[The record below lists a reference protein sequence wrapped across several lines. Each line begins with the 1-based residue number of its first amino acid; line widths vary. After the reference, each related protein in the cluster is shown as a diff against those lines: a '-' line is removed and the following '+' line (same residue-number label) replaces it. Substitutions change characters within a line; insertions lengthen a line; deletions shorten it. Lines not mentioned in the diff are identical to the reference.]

1 MRDVVE
7 LEISR
12 AGSYP
17 QGEITMEDL
26 EEMARAYDPLLH
38 EAPLVLDHA
47 PPGEESALG
56 GGPAYGWV
64 ESLRRVGD
72 TLVARV
78 KQIPEELVELV
89 NSGRYKHRSAEV
101 YLDFQGTG
109 KKYLKRVALLG
120 AAIPAVKGLEPIKL
134 AEPHPAAASSPGC
147 GGPSMTVDFEQ
158 LTQAEEEDRM
168 GTINNERLE
177 KLGEAEV
184 AKVVEETVAEVT
196 KRFEEQLKEKDQEAA
211 TFKERAFRAERR
223 AAELEESIAK
233 LNAEAAETE
242 VAAFCEKLVSEGKAT
257 PAEAKDLKITL
268 LALPDDEASLVTFD
282 EGEEATP
289 RARLMK
295 TYEARKAGSAVPLSE
310 VAADAGASSD
320 VVTFGEGEERIRVPK
335 RVVRLYEKNRADFV
349 KMGVSLEELARSE
362 LHHQEA

>member
-1 MRDVVE
+1 MRDLVE

-26 EEMARAYDPLLH
+26 EEIARAYDPLLH

-47 PPGEESALG
+47 PPGEEHR
-56 GGPAYGWV
+56 GPAYGWV
-64 ESLRRVGD
+64 KELKRLGD
-72 TLVARV
+72 TLVARISQV
-78 KQIPEELVELV
+78 PAELKELVS
-89 NSGRYKHRSAEV
+89 SGRYKHRSAEV

-120 AAIPAVKGLEPIKL
+120 AAVPAVKGLEPIKL
-134 AEPHPAAASSPGC
+134 AEPHPAAAGGQGC
-147 GGPSMTVDFEQ
+147 GGPSMTVDFKQ

-168 GTINNERLE
+168 GTTNNERLE

-233 LNAEAAETE
+233 LYAEAAERE
-242 VAAFCEKLVSEGKAT
+242 VAAFCEGLVSQGKAT

-310 VAADAGASSD
+310 VAAEAGASSD
-320 VVTFGEGEERIRVPK
+320 VVTFGDGEERIRVPK
-335 RVVRLYEKNRADFV
+335 SVVRLYEKNRADFV

-362 LHHQEA
+362 HHHQEA

>member
-1 MRDVVE
+1 MRDLVE

-26 EEMARAYDPLLH
+26 EEIARAYDPLLH

-47 PPGEESALG
+47 PPGEEHR
-56 GGPAYGWV
+56 GPAYGWV
-64 ESLRRVGD
+64 KELKRLGD
-72 TLVARV
+72 TLVARISQV
-78 KQIPEELVELV
+78 PAELKELVS
-89 NSGRYKHRSAEV
+89 SGRYKHRSAEV

-120 AAIPAVKGLEPIKL
+120 AAVPAVKGLEPITFT
-134 AEPHPAAASSPGC
+134 EGSPEA
-147 GGPSMTVDFEQ
+147 GPSMTVDFEQ

-168 GTINNERLE
+168 GTTNNERLE

-233 LNAEAAETE
+233 LYAEAAETE
-242 VAAFCEKLVSEGKAT
+242 VAAFCEGLVSQGKAT

-268 LALPDDEASLVTFD
+268 LALPDDEASLVTYSAS
-282 EGEEATP
+282 GEEATP

-295 TYEARKAGSAVPLSE
+295 TYEARKSGSAVPLSE

-320 VVTFGEGEERIRVPK
+320 VVTFGDGEERIRVPK
-335 RVVRLYEKNRADFV
+335 SVVRLYEKNRADFV

-362 LHHQEA
+362 HHHQEA

>member
-1 MRDVVE
+1 MRDLVE

-17 QGEITMEDL
+17 QGEITIEDL

-47 PPGEESALG
+47 PPGEEQR
-56 GGPAYGWV
+56 GPAYGWV
-64 ESLRRVGD
+64 KELKRLGD
-72 TLVARV
+72 TLVARISQV
-78 KQIPEELVELV
+78 PAELKELV

-120 AAIPAVKGLEPIKL
+120 AAVPAVKGLEPIKL

-158 LTQAEEEDRM
+158 LTQAKEEDGM

-268 LALPDDEASLVTFD
+268 LALPDDEASLVTFN